1 MSCRAEGRRDEVVI
15 FACMVPL
22 PGTSIGIRWRRWR
35 LFSYSQIKCI
45 HRSVTWLVLP
55 FCNQVCLTMNT
66 LRQTPRENGVFVS
79 VLTVSCGTL
88 GSRRFCFGFIFVH
101 PRSSVPI
108 RLRHLSCWWDE
119 HGIAVVCA
127 HSSRGVWARLSC
139 GTLAY
144 ERPTNVTRELR
155 LSTRKFRPEHWLRY
169 KLASKDDVAYS
180 RIPYLC

>member
-1 MSCRAEGRRDEVVI
+1 
-15 FACMVPL
+15 MVPL

-108 RLRHLSCWWDE
+108 RLRHLSC
-119 HGIAVVCA
+119 C
-127 HSSRGVWARLSC
+127 GVNTVLLWCVHTAAGWSGALKLRHLGLRMAC
-139 GTLAY
+139 

-155 LSTRKFRPEHWLRY
+155 LSTKRSRPEHGFRY
-169 KLASKDDVAYS
+169 KLASKDDVAHS
-180 RIPYLC
+180 RVAYLC